1 MISHRVSRIARC
13 SNRNTRIRNNRNRYC
28 IRDRKHNLKP

>member
-13 SNRNTRIRNNRNRYC
+13 RNTRIRNNRNRYR
-28 IRDRKHNLKP
+28 IRDRNHNLKP